1 MSSRSNCVLRQLL
14 DSSRKEGVMT
24 VYTAFVDYDPDVRPD
39 VDLIVLSA
47 PDEEMIG
54 YRDEVELWVSLGEIP
69 AEAAEADP
77 WPRADKRY
85 RGLVML
91 LDDADSTLADAGY
104 VRVEKWS
111 ETGRGYVA
119 AVERA

>member
-1 MSSRSNCVLRQLL
+1 V
-14 DSSRKEGVMT
+14 T
-24 VYTAFVDYDPDVRPD
+24 VYTAWVDYDPDLSPE
-39 VDLIVLSA
+39 VDLVVLSA
-47 PDEEMIG
+47 PSEEMIG
-54 YRDEVELWVSLGEIP
+54 YRDEVELEVSLGEIP

-91 LDDADSTLADAGY
+91 LGDADRALADAGY
-104 VRVEKWS
+104 VRVEKWG

-119 AVERA
+119 AVERK